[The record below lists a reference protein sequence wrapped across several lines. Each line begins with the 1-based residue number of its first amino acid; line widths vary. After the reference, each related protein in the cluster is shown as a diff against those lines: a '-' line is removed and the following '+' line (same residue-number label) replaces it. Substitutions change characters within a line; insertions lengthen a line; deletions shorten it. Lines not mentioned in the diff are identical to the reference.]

1 MKQNRIF
8 NFRDDENLE
17 RGKTIS
23 LDLLKAIEESL
34 FVVVILSKKYASSTW
49 CLDELV
55 KIMKCRKKIGLII
68 LPIFYEVHPFDVR
81 KQIET
86 YAQAF
91 VEHEEHLKDNIE
103 KVQTWRAALTKV
115 VNLLGWSLHDG
126 LFMLMK

>member
-8 NFRDDENLE
+8 NFKDDENLE

-34 FVVVILSKKYASSTW
+34 FVVVILSKKYASSTL

-68 LPIFYEVHPFDVR
+68 LPIFYVVHPFDVR

-91 VEHEEHLKDNIE
+91 VEHKEHLKDNIE
-103 KVQTWRAALTKV
+103 KV
-115 VNLLGWSLHDG
+115 
-126 LFMLMK
+126 